1 MSHVFN
7 LPELDDF
14 TEKIN
19 MDELYEKKQQHDL
32 SKLNIFNKI
41 LNRIHNKIK
50 ITARQKVDEQHCWF
64 LIPEIMIGIP
74 KYDNAACIA
83 YVHEKL
89 RDNGFYVKYYHPNLL
104 FISWKNWIPGYVR
117 TEIKKKMGV
126 NLDGHGNVVDESDKN
141 KNNNEQNNDN
151 TNNLMFN
158 TNKKSEQIENK
169 QSFKQIKEYKPSGNF
184 IYNQEIFRNIENKF
198 K

>member
-7 LPELDDF
+7 LRDLDDF
-14 TEKIN
+14 SEKIN
-19 MDELYEKKQQHDL
+19 LDDLYEKKQQHDL
-32 SKLNIFNKI
+32 NKLNIFNKI
-41 LNRIHNKIK
+41 LSRVHSKIK
-50 ITARQKVDEQHCWF
+50 IISRQKIDEQHCWF
-64 LIPEIMIGIP
+64 LIPEVMIGIP

-83 YVHEKL
+83 YIHEKL

-126 NLDGHGNVVDESDKN
+126 NLDGHGNVIDEANKN
-141 KNNNEQNNDN
+141 KDIQEN
-151 TNNLMFN
+151 TDSTNTLMFN
-158 TNKKSEQIENK
+158 VSKKTEQIENK
-169 QSFKQIKEYKPSGNF
+169 QNFKEIKEYKPSGNF
-184 IYNQEIFRNIENKF
+184 IYNQQIFRNIEDKF